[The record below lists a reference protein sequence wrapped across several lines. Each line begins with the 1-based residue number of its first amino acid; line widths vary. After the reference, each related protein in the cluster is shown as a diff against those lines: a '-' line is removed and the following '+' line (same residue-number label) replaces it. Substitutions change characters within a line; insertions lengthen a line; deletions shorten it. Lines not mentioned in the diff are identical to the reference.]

1 MVNSGINGNHS
12 ILTSLHQSAT
22 GKIEEFFLFGSFLEA
37 TMIDRKIGDKMISFE
52 MTIGKQ
58 TQHLHLVNIDLQCT
72 SCQWGKCDR
81 EKKINSC
88 YLVCLSTGNYGNQ
101 IDGVSK
107 PSSAKS
113 KKKDGES
120 DEEESE
126 LIQNSSDDDADEDGD
141 LVSVSS
147 TPVMKPVIT
156 DRSGLRAN
164 FMVRKQHRPC
174 RSASQT
180 SHLISGITS
189 TFPTLKRN
197 RASTSEAG
205 GRTNEDVF
213 TTQT

>member
-1 MVNSGINGNHS
+1 MHK
-12 ILTSLHQSAT
+12 LTVGEVRQE
-22 GKIEEFFLFGSFLEA
+22 K
-37 TMIDRKIGDKMISFE
+37 K
-52 MTIGKQ
+52 
-58 TQHLHLVNIDLQCT
+58 
-72 SCQWGKCDR
+72 
-81 EKKINSC
+81 KKINSC

-156 DRSGLRAN
+156 DRSGFRAN
-164 FMVRKQHRPC
+164 FMVTKQHTPC
-174 RSASQT
+174 CSVS
-180 SHLISGITS
+180 
-189 TFPTLKRN
+189 
-197 RASTSEAG
+197 
-205 GRTNEDVF
+205 
-213 TTQT
+213 